1 MIADAPHPPVPEWIA
16 AAINAGPGHCLRAG
30 RAISGSATCL
40 RFGAQQWSYDEL
52 DGLVDEAAAAYRKA
66 GAATGDRA
74 MILMDNRP
82 EFVIALIAL
91 TRIGVAV
98 CTPNASWTRHELEP
112 IIDDLV
118 PRWIL
123 CDSEHAWAERGA
135 STKLPTPATVAR
147 PTAKPPTD
155 LELPSDAEI
164 YLPMSSGTTGRPK
177 GVRHTVGS
185 LVGGVCQIAHHLGL
199 THTDRVQVSV
209 PLCHLYGATM
219 TLAALSV
226 GATVTLFRRFDL
238 DACLDTVE
246 AQGSTVVTLAGPVL
260 HRLAERDDLAERDL
274 SSLRYFMWGG
284 SAIPTA
290 AAQSVTAATGVGFLL
305 SYGMTEA
312 VALAFNPVDQP
323 QEWSLTSPGSP
334 TIGTAWRIAG
344 GGRGPGELEVAS
356 IGVATGYATPQ
367 NDSPWLPEHWFHTG
381 DIAVIDGDGDE
392 AKLAIVDRAKDMI
405 KVSGFQ
411 VSPVE
416 VEQTIAA
423 APGVVDCGVFAVP
436 DERRGQAVIAVV
448 VADPGDGPDSPAVA
462 GSPAGLEAS
471 LRTWADERLASYKR
485 PAAYVFADDLP
496 RSPSGK
502 LLRRRLAT
510 ECEIVTS

>member
-1 MIADAPHPPVPEWIA
+1 MADAHEPSTPQWIADAIS
-16 AAINAGPGHCLRAG
+16 AGPGHCLQAG
-30 RAISGSATCL
+30 RALSGTAPAL
-40 RFGAQQWSYDEL
+40 LFEAHQWSYDAL
-52 DGLVDEAAAAYRKA
+52 DGLVDDAAAAYREVGVLP
-66 GAATGDRA
+66 GARA

-91 TRIGVAV
+91 TRLGVAV

-112 IIDDLV
+112 IIDDLA

-123 CDSEHAWAERGA
+123 CDEEHAWAEHRGC
-135 STKLPTPATVAR
+135 SMLPTPTTVAR
-147 PTAKPPTD
+147 PSTALRGDYPALPT
-155 LELPSDAEI
+155 DAEI

-199 THTDRVQVSV
+199 TRADRIQVSV

-260 HRLAERDDLAERDL
+260 HRLAERDDLARRNL
-274 SSLRYFMWGG
+274 KSLRYFMWGG
-284 SAIPTA
+284 SAIPA
-290 AAQSVTAATGVGFLL
+290 AAAESVTATTGVGFLL

-312 VALAFNPVDQP
+312 VALAFNPVDRP
-323 QEWSLTSPGSP
+323 QDWSLRSPGSP
-334 TIGTAWRIAG
+334 TIGTTWRIAG
-344 GGRGPGELEVAS
+344 GGSGPGELEVAS
-356 IGVATGYATPQ
+356 IGVAAGYATPQ
-367 NDSPWLPEHWFHTG
+367 PDSPWLSDGWFRTG
-381 DIAVIDGDGDE
+381 DIAVIDGEGVE
-392 AKLAIVDRAKDMI
+392 AKLTIVDRAKDMI

-423 APGVVDCGVFAVP
+423 ASGVADCGVFAVP
-436 DERRGQAVIAVV
+436 DERRGQSVIAVV
-448 VADPGDGPDSPAVA
+448 VVDPATHR
-462 GSPAGLEAS
+462 GSSAELEAS
-471 LRTWADERLASYKR
+471 LRDWAHERLASYKR
-485 PAAYVFADDLP
+485 PTSYLFVDDLP

-502 LLRRRLAT
+502 LLRRRLAVA
-510 ECEIVTS
+510 CETLTS